1 MELFNDIDFEDDDE
15 SIIGHH
21 FDNYTKK
28 EICDDY
34 VKLYSDFYGQHL
46 NCSLTYEIVD
56 DQLACFVETR
66 NNKITADENKNNDMY
81 DGFVLPFDKTDIILM
96 VKFDSAY
103 HIEYIRGTIITY
115 SPSKSGKGID
125 EELFLLRYANDLMN
139 NYGCRIDELIF
150 TDEEEAHAWTLDS
163 FYITM
168 CYNRREAVANT
179 PPLTE
184 EFCKQFPKLSF
195 MIPNKP
201 LTNYLSFDRCHF
213 ESEKAFIYACNSLH
227 KMYPKMAMSF
237 NVATTYFG
245 GHALWEGKQYF
256 DSAFFDMV
264 SLFVHTEHI
273 DEYILIDI
281 NKLNKY
287 LIQMNESLYNKIIT
301 KVSKVVKKSINEA
314 YNKSIYDRYISSDE
328 LSILNDAGNIGDILQ
343 VNQYGEYRVKSVN
356 SVNESMF
363 DDIDFDDDYSV
374 SVSDKLIKWK
384 DLAMCFGEGLW
395 IYLDW
400 IGLNKELLWAQY
412 NTKLYKNKIHDTNGY
427 KNTQYILNKYKNN
440 IKETIWEEVLNC
452 KYPIYIPDK
461 KQLEIIYKVN
471 KKYNLLRLSTD
482 FYWSSS
488 YSAYLGQYYSYAFG
502 VDFSDGYVSD
512 CSKTI
517 GFRSVAL
524 LHF

>member
-15 SIIGHH
+15 SIIDHH
-21 FDNYTKK
+21 FDDQVKK
-28 EICDDY
+28 EICDAY
-34 VKLYSDFYGQHL
+34 VKLYSDFYGQHM
-46 NCSLTYEIVD
+46 NCSLTYEIVY

-66 NNKITADENKNNDMY
+66 NNKITAAENKNNDMY

-103 HIEYIRGTIITY
+103 HIEYIRGRIITY
-115 SPSKSGKGID
+115 SPSKIGKGID
-125 EELFLLRYANDLMN
+125 EELFLLRCANDLMN

-184 EFCKQFPKLSF
+184 KFCKQFPKLSF
-195 MIPNKP
+195 MISNKP

-256 DSAFFDMV
+256 DSAFFDIV

-287 LIQMNESLYNKIIT
+287 LIQMNESLYNKIINR
-301 KVSKVVKKSINEA
+301 VSKVVKESINEA
-314 YNKSIYDRYISSDE
+314 YNKSIYDMYISFDDQ
-328 LSILNDAGNIGDILQ
+328 SILNSAGNIGDILQ
-343 VNQYGEYRVKSVN
+343 INQFGDYQVKSVN

-363 DDIDFDDDYSV
+363 DDIDFDDDYGV
-374 SVSDKLIKWK
+374 SVSDKLNKWE
-384 DLAMCFGEGLW
+384 DVAICFGEGLW
-395 IYLDW
+395 VYLDW
-400 IGLNKELLWAQY
+400 IGLNKPLRQTRQ
-412 NTKLYKNKIHDTNGY
+412 NTKLYNDKIPDTNGY
-427 KNTQYILNKYKNN
+427 ENTQYILNNYKNS
-440 IKETIWEEVLNC
+440 IQGTIWEEVQNC
-452 KYPIYIPDK
+452 KYNVYIPDK
-461 KQLEIIYKVN
+461 NQLKIIYKVN
-471 KKYNLLRLSTD
+471 EEYKLNNLIYG
-482 FYWSSS
+482 YWSSS
-488 YSAYLGQYYSYAFG
+488 QCENSYYIYGSALCVNFYNGYLYS
-502 VDFSDGYVSD
+502 DN
-512 CSKTI
+512 KTI
-517 GFRSVAL
+517 RYRSLAL